1 MSIDRT
7 TLNKLA
13 KLSQLEF
20 DDNAA
25 EAITGK
31 LSGIVDFISQL
42 SEVNTDDVQC
52 MTSTVADAS
61 TPERAD
67 VVKDENNRENLLK
80 VSPAKEMGFIVVPRV
95 IE

>member
-42 SEVNTDDVQC
+42 SEVNTDGVQC